1 MSQLT
6 APEGTT
12 PHWRRLY
19 IQSQIPEKLKGL
31 EELSKNLWWSWNYD
45 AINLFRSID
54 PEKWEKYRQNPI
66 ALLDNLDYQ
75 HYEKLL
81 ENGAFMKQ
89 LSEVEAMFKKYMGEK
104 KRRSPLKIGYFCM
117 EYGLHSSLKLY
128 SGGLGV
134 LAGDYLKE
142 ASDENVDM
150 VAMGLLY
157 RYGYFRQ
164 GLSHYGEQLAL
175 YDPQRFTYLPIE
187 PVRDEEGAWVKIQ
200 LDLPERILFAKL
212 WKAQVGR
219 IPLYLLDADIEEN
232 QESDRTITHHL
243 YGGDRENR
251 LKQELLLGIGG
262 MRALQKL
269 GVTPDICHLNEGHAA
284 FNGLERLRML
294 VKEGLTFPQAV
305 EVIRSSSLFTTHTPV
320 PAGHDSFAEA
330 MLWPYLSDYTNSM
343 SLPWEKF
350 MALGRIDADNRDE
363 EFSMS
368 HLAVNLSQ
376 EVNGVSKIHGEVSRN
391 MFQQLYPGFEPEELH
406 IGYVTNGVH
415 YYTWTSQEFQE
426 LYAKTFGRNFLK
438 NQSQVKYWEKIQSVN
453 DLELVNLK
461 RGLKKKLIE
470 TVKNRV
476 ERSMQ
481 ERHESPQKTLN
492 IINSF
497 NEDTLIFGFARRF
510 ATYKRAQLLF
520 RDIDRLAKIVNNP
533 ERPVQ
538 FIFAGKAHPADQ
550 GGQELIRGIV
560 EVSSKPEFLGKVVF
574 LEDYDMELTSRMVKG
589 VDVWL
594 NTPTRPLEASGTSG
608 MKATLNGT
616 MNLSVLDGWWAEGYR
631 PDAGW
636 ALPEERAYEN
646 QDVQN
651 ELDAATIYALLE
663 NELIP
668 KYYERNSN
676 GVSEKWVQRMKNTIS
691 YIAPEF
697 TMKRMMDDYHE
708 RFYHK
713 LDEQHKKIS
722 QSSYKGA
729 KKLAEWKGK
738 VSSEWNQIRV
748 LEKSVYD
755 FANDPLPLG
764 EQFKAEIFLD
774 IRDLKPQDVDVELLI
789 SRRVNGKN
797 KVVLVDTLDKK
808 EVNKLSDGT
817 PVPEDAGTVVKYIC
831 KTQVTFSGV
840 YEYGF
845 RVFPQNELLAHQQDF
860 NLVTWL

>member
-6 APEGTT
+6 TTEGAT
-12 PHWRRLY
+12 PRWRRLY

-31 EELSKNLWWSWNYD
+31 EDLSKNLWWSWNYE
-45 AINLFRSID
+45 ATNLFRSID
-54 PEKWEKYRQNPI
+54 PGKWEKYRQNPI

-81 ENGAFMKQ
+81 EDDAFMKQ
-89 LSEVEAMFKKYMGEK
+89 FSAVEAKFKKYMGDK
-104 KRRSPLKIGYFCM
+104 KRRSPLKVGYFCM

-187 PVRDEEGAWVKIQ
+187 PVRDENGTWVKIRI
-200 LDLPERILFAKL
+200 DLPERILSAKL

-219 IPLYLLDADIEEN
+219 IPLYLLDADIDEN
-232 QESDRTITHHL
+232 QDSDRVITHHL

-269 GVTPDICHLNEGHAA
+269 GITPDIYHLNEGHAA

-294 VKEGLTFPQAV
+294 VKDGLSYSQAV
-305 EVIRSSSLFTTHTPV
+305 EIIRSSSLFTTHTPV

-350 MALGRIDADNRDE
+350 MALGRIDANNRDE

-391 MFQQLYPGFEPEELH
+391 MFQKLYPSFEPEELH

-426 LYAKTFGRNFLK
+426 LYTKTFGKNFHK
-438 NQSQVKYWEKIQSVN
+438 NQSEVKYWEKIQQVN
-453 DLELVNLK
+453 DLELVSLK

-470 TVKNRV
+470 TVKKRV

-481 ERHESPQKTLN
+481 KRHESPQKTID

-497 NEDTLIFGFARRF
+497 NEDTLMFGFARRF

-520 RDIDRLAKIVNNP
+520 RDIDRLARIVNNP
-533 ERPVQ
+533 DYPVQ

-550 GGQELIRGIV
+550 GGQELIRRIV
-560 EVSSKPEFLGKVVF
+560 EVSGKPEFLGKVVF
-574 LEDYDMELTSRMVKG
+574 LEDYDMEITSRMVKG

-631 PDAGW
+631 ADAGW
-636 ALPEERAYEN
+636 ALPEERAYED

-651 ELDAATIYALLE
+651 ELDAATIYSILE
-663 NELIP
+663 HDLIP
-668 KYYERNSN
+668 QYYERNED
-676 GVSEKWVQRMKNTIS
+676 GVSEKWVQRIKNTIS

-713 LDEQHKKIS
+713 LGEQHEKIVK
-722 QSSYKGA
+722 SSNQGA

-738 VSSEWNQIRV
+738 VSSEWSQIQV

-764 EQFKAEIFLD
+764 EQFKAEIVLD
-774 IRDLKPQDVDVELLI
+774 IRDLEPEDVDVELLI
-789 SRRVNGKN
+789 SRRKNGKN
-797 KVVLVDTLDKK
+797 NVVLVNTLTKK
-808 EVNKLSDGT
+808 RTKKLSNGENL
-817 PVPEDAGTVVKYIC
+817 PEGVGTVVKYTSN
-831 KTQVTFSGV
+831 TQISFSGV

-845 RVFPQNELLAHQQDF
+845 RIFPQNELLPHQQDF

>member
-1 MSQLT
+1 
-6 APEGTT
+6 
-12 PHWRRLY
+12 
-19 IQSQIPEKLKGL
+19 
-31 EELSKNLWWSWNYD
+31 
-45 AINLFRSID
+45 
-54 PEKWEKYRQNPI
+54 
-66 ALLDNLDYQ
+66 
-75 HYEKLL
+75 
-81 ENGAFMKQ
+81 
-89 LSEVEAMFKKYMGEK
+89 
-104 KRRSPLKIGYFCM
+104 
-117 EYGLHSSLKLY
+117 
-128 SGGLGV
+128 
-134 LAGDYLKE
+134 
-142 ASDENVDM
+142 
-150 VAMGLLY
+150 
-157 RYGYFRQ
+157 
-164 GLSHYGEQLAL
+164 
-175 YDPQRFTYLPIE
+175 
-187 PVRDEEGAWVKIQ
+187 
-200 LDLPERILFAKL
+200 
-212 WKAQVGR
+212 
-219 IPLYLLDADIEEN
+219 
-232 QESDRTITHHL
+232 
-243 YGGDRENR
+243 
-251 LKQELLLGIGG
+251 
-262 MRALQKL
+262 
-269 GVTPDICHLNEGHAA
+269 
-284 FNGLERLRML
+284 LERLRIL
-294 VKEGLTFPQAV
+294 VKGGLSYPQAV

-330 MLWPYLSDYTNSM
+330 MLWPYLSDYTNAM

-350 MALGRIDADNRDE
+350 MALGRIDANNRDE

-368 HLAVNLSQ
+368 HLAVKLSQ

-426 LYAKTFGRNFLK
+426 LYAKIFGKNFLK
-438 NQSQVKYWEKIQSVN
+438 NQSQVKYWEKIQAIN

-470 TVKNRV
+470 TVKKRV

-481 ERHESPQKTLN
+481 ERHESPQKTLD

-533 ERPVQ
+533 KGPVQ

-550 GGQELIRGIV
+550 GGQELIRRIV

-616 MNLSVLDGWWAEGYR
+616 MNLSVLDGWWAEGFR

-636 ALPEERAYEN
+636 ALSEERAYKN

-651 ELDAATIYALLE
+651 ELDAATIYAMLE

-668 KYYERNSN
+668 QYYERNVD
-676 GVSEKWVQRMKNTIS
+676 GVSEKWTKRIKNTIS

-713 LDEQHKKIS
+713 LGEQHEKIVRS
-722 QSSYKGA
+722 NNKGA
-729 KKLAEWKGK
+729 KELAAWKGK

-764 EQFKAEIFLD
+764 EQFKAEVVLD
-774 IRDLKPQDVDVELLI
+774 IRGLKPQDVDVELLI

-797 KVVLVDTLDKK
+797 NVVLVDTMDKK
-808 EVNKLSDGT
+808 VIKKLSDGSEL
-817 PVPEDAGTVVKYIC
+817 PEDAGTVVKYTC
-831 KTQVTFSGV
+831 NTQVTFSGV

-845 RVFPQNELLAHQQDF
+845 RVFPQHELLAHQQDF